1 MNRLAAFLL
10 VTGLGSLAMGCG
22 RHEPPANERST
33 ADGSGPQ
40 SQLAKTER
48 DAMEYKSADVTF
60 LSGDLANRTRRIED
74 QIEIRRLL
82 SFFPEA
88 GHGQKG
94 PEPPAP
100 WDNTL
105 VIQFTRADGTVLRLT
120 SNYEFRY
127 EGPYHGTYFWSEG
140 RSEGQGEWL
149 LRDTKAFQ
157 SYLEK
162 LFEEERKS
170 AKRAGE

>member
-1 MNRLAAFLL
+1 MNSIARFLL
-10 VTGLGSLAMGCG
+10 LTVLGSLAMGCG
-22 RHEPPANERST
+22 RHQPPANERST
-33 ADGSGPQ
+33 ADGSPPQ
-40 SQLAKTER
+40 SHLPKTER
-48 DAMEYKSADVTF
+48 DATEYRSAEVTF
-60 LSGDLANRTRRIED
+60 LSGDLENRTKRIED
-74 QIEIRRLL
+74 QREIRRLL

-88 GHGQKG
+88 GRGRKG

-105 VIQFTRADGTVLRLT
+105 VIRFTRADGTVLRVT
-120 SNYEFRY
+120 SNYEFWK

-140 RSEGQGEWL
+140 RSEGHGEWL

-157 SYLEK
+157 TYLER

-170 AKRAGE
+170 AKQGEE